1 MEQQKNYKTLADVL
15 NAPAEEGLH
24 VIAACAG
31 AIERIDS
38 KSGILDFM
46 IDNQGKATDTAEGH
60 ELVKMLVRM
69 VLKHAL
75 GDCMEDCLQIVAAV
89 NNTTVAKLKKERTGL
104 ELVQMIKTIVTDRDF
119 FTSLA
124 SFAE

>member
-1 MEQQKNYKTLADVL
+1 MEQKEFRTLADVL

-24 VIAACAG
+24 VIAACAQ
-31 AIERIDS
+31 AIERIDQ
-38 KSGILDFM
+38 KSGLLDFM
-46 IDNQGKATDTAEGH
+46 IDNQGKATNEAEGN
-60 ELVKMLVRM
+60 ELAKMLVRM

-75 GDCMEDCLQIVAAV
+75 GDCMEECLQIVAVV
-89 NNTTVAKLKKERTGL
+89 NNTTVAKLKKERSGL
-104 ELVQMIKTIVTDRDF
+104 ELVQMIKTIVTDRGF